1 MVQESERYQP
11 RTSLSEQMGG
21 SLDEEFVSDI
31 DATDPADYIVNVG
44 DLEDED
50 EEDAGVDDDGEPPAW
65 YTSQLRIAEL
75 REEHKR
81 HETDT
86 GSPNTRSLVLQNVLA
101 T

>member
-1 MVQESERYQP
+1 
-11 RTSLSEQMGG
+11 MGG